1 MADFLSLP
9 SLTSE
14 VSRENPYLN
23 SEFGV
28 NWNSMGLN
36 NLNSV
41 YDSKNSVQNN
51 FIGNTLGNNWGGSL
65 GAIIGSG
72 LTLWGGYK
80 SYKSYKNL
88 KYDDYKNELAF
99 TQIDIDREQTL
110 QSLYLNNAE
119 IMQEATDM
127 INFNSYMQAME
138 NRDNQG
144 FNEQAYQN
152 SIFNVSRQAKEKSN
166 QMYKNIETL
175 NLNVAAAKNAEE
187 VRQKQEYLYAK
198 QTTFNA
204 WRQSLNNTISTMQ
217 DYVSQIEMLP
227 MFSKT
232 DVKADTSLVDN
243 FRDPSAQQYSTTQNK
258 LQMLKMNGFEVS
270 QDYLSKGNKVAIGQ
284 FQASL
289 GKEFTGT
296 QGLNRTDFRVPNISE
311 VYFSFE

>member
-28 NWNSMGLN
+28 DWSSMGLN

-41 YDSKNSVQNN
+41 YDSNNGVQNN
-51 FIGNTLGNNWGGSL
+51 YIGNTLGSNWGGSL

-166 QMYKNIETL
+166 QMYRNIETL

-258 LQMLKMNGFEVS
+258 LQMLKLNGFEVS